1 MKMQFLKATLF
12 LIAITV
18 SWSCGEKEK
27 TPAPAAGLKAEAGAD
42 QDVIPNNPVALDG
55 SASTGEAT
63 KTFGWKLLKKPALS
77 QVNFGAASQEKFSF
91 TPDIVGYYEIEL
103 TVADKAQQS
112 TDKLTVKAEYTE
124 PIILDKSITAD
135 TRLFDRFIDAV
146 KPDYLVTKDILVS
159 AALSI
164 DRGVNIS
171 FERDKGISIDE
182 RGAVLSLGSDE
193 QRISFTGLQAQRG
206 FWAGIRLFSP
216 GSANTFEFTDIQFA
230 GSKIAFTNTK
240 AGLALFG
247 NNKAQVALKDCKFHQ
262 NGGFG
267 LYVQNGSVLR
277 QFARNSFS
285 GQAEAGLLIDAYNA
299 SALDSKSS
307 FSGTNGRDVVEISSS
322 DIKDIQNVVWPAFED
337 GTPYRLLGNMAIE
350 TGWTLSPGVVLEAAR
365 DAMIS
370 VNRNGYLSAKG
381 TATKKVAFKGAT
393 GNNANWRGIIFYSNS
408 NQNFLENAEINGA
421 GSSTIVSG
429 QKAAVTAYGKG
440 AKLTIVN
447 SQISQSGGHAIMY
460 TSDADINNNAEA
472 ANTFSGISQKNLFKL

>member
-1 MKMQFLKATLF
+1 MKKQFFKTFFF
-12 LIAITV
+12 LPVLAIA
-18 SWSCGEKEK
+18 WGCHDKEK
-27 TPAPAAGLKAEAGAD
+27 TPAPAAGLKAEAGAN
-42 QDVIPNNPVALDG
+42 QDVLPNQSVSLDG

-77 QVNFGAASQEKFSF
+77 RVNFDAATRETFSF

-103 TVADKAQQS
+103 TVADKGLQS

-124 PIILDKSITAD
+124 PVVLDKNITSD
-135 TRLFDRFIDAV
+135 TRLFDRMIDPA
-146 KPDYLVTKDILVS
+146 KPDYLVKKDLPVS

-171 FERDKGISIDE
+171 FERDKGISIE
-182 RGAVLSLGSDE
+182 EKGAILSLGSDE
-193 QRISFTGLQAQRG
+193 QRIYFTGLQAERG

-216 GSANTFEFTDIQFA
+216 GSSNTFEFTDIQFG

-247 NNKAQVALKDCKFHQ
+247 NNKAQVALRDCKFNQ

-277 QFARNSFS
+277 QFARNSFT

-299 SALDSKSS
+299 AALDSKSS
-307 FSGTNGRDVVEISSS
+307 FSGSNGRDVVEISSS
-322 DIKDIQNVVWPAFED
+322 DMKDIQNVTWPAFED
-337 GTPYRLLGNMAIE
+337 ATPYRLLGNMAIE
-350 TGWTLSPGVVLEAAR
+350 TGWTLAPGVVVEAAR

-370 VNRNGYLSAKG
+370 INRNGYLSAKG
-381 TATKKVAFKGAT
+381 NTGKKIIFKGAS
-393 GNNANWRGIIFYSNS
+393 GNTSYWRGIIFYSNS
-408 NQNFLENAEINGA
+408 DQNQLESAEITGA

-440 AKLTIVN
+440 AKLTILN

-460 TSDADINNNAEA
+460 TSDADINSNAETS
-472 ANTFSGISQKNLFKL
+472 NTFSGISQKNLFKL